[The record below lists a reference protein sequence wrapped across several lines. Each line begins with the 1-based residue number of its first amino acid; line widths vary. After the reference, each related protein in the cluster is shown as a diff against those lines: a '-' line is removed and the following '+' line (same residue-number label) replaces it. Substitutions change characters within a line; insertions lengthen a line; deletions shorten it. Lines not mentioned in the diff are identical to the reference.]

1 MILKWRD
8 WFFQGNANDHELVQN
23 PIDLEMV
30 RLLLGE
36 QHYGILLRDF
46 KEGFDSQRPGND
58 KAWKKPNHPGASEG
72 RLKLLQDFCK
82 QAQERRSFL
91 FSSGNK
97 SVMKILR
104 ESYLRLNP
112 IDTTNKNWSDGKI
125 QYDTDGQPKKRPL
138 TDCTARGDVHA
149 PNYGI
154 SSFGMVVQQMTSWQ
168 AIVWNLLRL
177 ESWYPH
183 VFKVVERENISNAF
197 RRIGTHLRDKGVY
210 AHEFEGVVNYTLTL
224 TFGGRAS
231 PSAWET
237 HSSAIEKC
245 FNRAP
250 CVEQPEPAQLARFVD
265 DMQLSIAMTTHQGG
279 ETGTQRLKAA
289 MEKVANK
296 DALNGEKTVVLTVTN
311 NFGAMIDTS
320 LRLVS
325 TPWLKILKF
334 GHAVHPLISGESK
347 TLNLGQIHS
356 IIGLSSYTVF
366 WVWHLS
372 SCRY

>member
-1 MILKWRD
+1 
-8 WFFQGNANDHELVQN
+8 
-23 PIDLEMV
+23 
-30 RLLLGE
+30 
-36 QHYGILLRDF
+36 
-46 KEGFDSQRPGND
+46 
-58 KAWKKPNHPGASEG
+58 
-72 RLKLLQDFCK
+72 
-82 QAQERRSFL
+82 
-91 FSSGNK
+91 
-97 SVMKILR
+97 MKILR
-104 ESYLRLNP
+104 ESYLKLNP

-154 SSFGMVVQQMTSWQ
+154 SSFGMVVQQTTSWQ

-183 VFKVVERENISNAF
+183 VFKVVEREDISNAF

-325 TPWLKILKF
+325 TPWSKILKF